1 MASDV
6 FFVSFKT
13 RSWKHNKINR
23 IQELFDKAGF
33 AGFLKKKDLTAVKLH
48 FGERGND
55 SFINP
60 VYVRQVVDK
69 IKEAKAK
76 PFITDTNT
84 LYSGSRANAIDH
96 YITAIEHGFAYAVV
110 GAPLIIADGLTSKSI
125 AEVEIDKKH
134 FKSVKIAS
142 DIVCADAIIAL
153 SHFKGHELAGWGG
166 AIKNLAMGCAPAAG
180 KQQQHD
186 LTMKVDKDK
195 CTGCGSCE
203 DVCPVGAAK
212 LEDEISIIDA
222 KVCIGCGE
230 CMTVCPEKAINPDW
244 ATDIGAFMERMTEYA
259 YGAVKDKL
267 GKMGFINFVQNVTPD
282 CDCVPWSDSPIVPD
296 VGILASTDP
305 VALDKASLDLV
316 NDQIGHQHD
325 LLKGN
330 HDPGLDKFQGMRSY
344 TKGNVQVSY
353 GEEIG
358 LGTQEYNLIKLD

>member
-6 FFVSFKT
+6 FFADFT
-13 RSWKHNKINR
+13 ARSWKTNKINR

-33 AGFLKKKDLTAVKLH
+33 AGLLKKNDLTAIKIH

-55 SFINP
+55 SFISP

-84 LYSGSRANAIDH
+84 LYSGSRSNAVDH
-96 YITAIEHGFAYAVV
+96 YVTAIEHGFSYSVV
-110 GAPLIIADGLTSKSI
+110 GAPVIIADGLTSKNI
-125 AEVEIDKKH
+125 TEVEIGKKH
-134 FKSVKIAS
+134 FQSVKIAS
-142 DIVCADAIIAL
+142 DIVNSSAIIAL

-186 LTMKVDKDK
+186 LTMKVDQEK

-203 DVCPVGAAK
+203 EVCPVGAAK
-212 LEDEISIIDA
+212 LEDALSKIDA

-244 ATDIGAFMERMTEYA
+244 ATDIGSFMERMTEYA

-316 NDQIGHQHD
+316 NSQTGHPHA

-344 TKGNVQVSY
+344 TQGLVQVTY
-353 GEEIG
+353 GEELG
-358 LGTQEYNLIKLD
+358 LGTQEYNLVRLE